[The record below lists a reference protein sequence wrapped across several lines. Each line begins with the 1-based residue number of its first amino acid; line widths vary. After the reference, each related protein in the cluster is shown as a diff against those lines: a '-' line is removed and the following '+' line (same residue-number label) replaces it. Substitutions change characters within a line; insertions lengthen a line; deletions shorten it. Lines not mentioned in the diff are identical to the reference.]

1 MAWLN
6 ASYCF
11 VRGLG
16 GVYIFSI
23 LRYTSQKET
32 TRRAMTIAYILQ
44 ETHAQIN
51 QNKMQSASEGN
62 LLEIID
68 LAHSLR
74 QEHLYISNE
83 QNTFLSL
90 NDTLIKN
97 SSNVA
102 QLAWICAQQR
112 QNLNSLILS
121 RPDTGPSVCCQK
133 ANSLENTKFVDAHKA
148 KGLKYQ
154 HVLAYIE
161 LFNFLHRS
169 PYLLA
174 QSLAIGDRLGR
185 TTSDNMNSIVHTIAT
200 GLYGNAILSKD
211 VDMVLRLLREL
222 IEIQIVVSSNPRRM
236 LRAGSC
242 AFSRL
247 YHRLHESL
255 FSAKLFLT
263 AALHEPVM
271 KVLSGDDI
279 LLDIDTLKS
288 VANFP
293 QKIKLK
299 KFGQEGTKEYDE
311 AIKAFHN
318 STITSLFHLSKL
330 FIQSLSDNWALFPST
345 LRWTALINKKEINDI
360 LTDMVFT
367 NFICPAVVSPDLFGI
382 SDAPISE
389 NARFNLIQI
398 GQILQML
405 ALVKHEDIDAKY
417 LELFE
422 MFDRNLVSELMD
434 QLLETEYDI
443 SVSMMAIPHQNDFG
457 RRHVLVTQ
465 SELNI
470 FVDFFR
476 NVLDNDG
483 LIISGDDRRK
493 LGKVLDQLP
502 DKWETVLN
510 GSESQTVLASPEHMN
525 KAKQSLIN
533 LGKSTKTKLAKTIS
547 LNVAG
552 MNHNEHVDDSSTVL
566 SNGNHNGSASKN
578 AQLDYEQVLVIPIA
592 IHEESKFQ
600 LLTEQEVLNMNNISN
615 EIAPNTEN
623 LDELDKIGTD
633 FNEVESGMCNRK
645 HTRFSL
651 SNDDQSI
658 GNTSDNLEVVSEAQS
673 NHSVTS
679 SLEMEENDQNL
690 NDNLSDMVSA
700 NVSGRGTPNISGRDT
715 PSSQVTE
722 GETPPIPP
730 LQMAKILNKARS
742 EIDEKFCKFEIK
754 KLVEVDETI
763 SIISDTWST
772 DVLASDSE
780 TIEQPDGERNFS
792 TPLIPSSVILPGD
805 DNFDPLRG
813 SGSRIRGGFLEG
825 SDTRSESAWSTDVLA
840 SDSEKTTEIDTDDNQ
855 SITANSDIT
864 DAGRSESDLARD
876 IEVPNRAPDSPFF
889 APRAPSSN
897 LFRSPDLIT
906 FSQRPADY
914 PSVRMFDESAS
925 RNGQSSVR
933 LQSEELVRFL
943 SPSSFQSRSRD
954 DPNYSDA
961 NAGFRNAPYR
971 GFDRDSFV
979 NARIRRQNSAES
991 SISNHS
997 SNCDDGNSTT
1007 AVGSLAASLKR
1018 TNGADPRREYRFPD
1032 YPMDARTT
1040 TSDSARKSETN
1051 LINLFSDLEDVAG
1064 SSVDRSAINRNR
1076 SDNYSNVVVQHRRTS
1091 NDQRTASVD
1100 GRRNAMSANQARQ
1113 AASISYE
1120 NHEII
1125 TQKTSTL
1132 QIVPAVN
1139 SSATDD
1145 DKTNERNEFLLIQK
1159 TMSLNLNNDVQESN
1173 GDDFMNDDAVNRPS
1187 KYTGAIPKSIS
1198 FDSSADKNDRSYL
1211 RRPDVVRSNG
1221 TSFFNKIKQ
1230 GFKNRHSKKRGGQ
1243 DDFTSGNGR
1252 SIGSVGLDGADASAV
1267 TNGFNGN
1274 EPISF
1279 FDTSEDILA
1288 KYRRK
1293 ISSSSEATNSDSV
1306 GNPRKNSQSDIDQRN
1321 ETGLLL
1327 DDSSYWFNNAKRKLR
1342 LVLST
1347 TDLHTADFRHTS
1359 CHKTPPL
1366 LTYLQ
1371 IQLAQ
1376 ALNLQNLQQIS
1387 FVSEAIRCLNLLDP
1401 IQQRQLVAELQ
1412 QDLIK
1417 RQSYLQYLMRYR
1429 QHLLSALENIDRFED
1444 RLRNDRD
1451 MCNRHLIMVC
1461 VRMFLEKRE
1470 TTIERFQEEFST
1482 VNGG

>member
-1 MAWLN
+1 M
-6 ASYCF
+6 C
-11 VRGLG
+11 
-16 GVYIFSI
+16 
-23 LRYTSQKET
+23 
-32 TRRAMTIAYILQ
+32 
-44 ETHAQIN
+44 H
-51 QNKMQSASEGN
+51 
-62 LLEIID
+62 LL
-68 LAHSLR
+68 
-74 QEHLYISNE
+74 
-83 QNTFLSL
+83 
-90 NDTLIKN
+90 K
-97 SSNVA
+97 
-102 QLAWICAQQR
+102 
-112 QNLNSLILS
+112 
-121 RPDTGPSVCCQK
+121 
-133 ANSLENTKFVDAHKA
+133 
-148 KGLKYQ
+148 
-154 HVLAYIE
+154 
-161 LFNFLHRS
+161 
-169 PYLLA
+169 
-174 QSLAIGDRLGR
+174 
-185 TTSDNMNSIVHTIAT
+185 
-200 GLYGNAILSKD
+200 
-211 VDMVLRLLREL
+211 
-222 IEIQIVVSSNPRRM
+222 
-236 LRAGSC
+236 
-242 AFSRL
+242 
-247 YHRLHESL
+247 
-255 FSAKLFLT
+255 
-263 AALHEPVM
+263 
-271 KVLSGDDI
+271 
-279 LLDIDTLKS
+279 
-288 VANFP
+288 
-293 QKIKLK
+293 
-299 KFGQEGTKEYDE
+299 
-311 AIKAFHN
+311 
-318 STITSLFHLSKL
+318 
-330 FIQSLSDNWALFPST
+330 
-345 LRWTALINKKEINDI
+345 TALINKKEINDI

-405 ALVKHEDIDAKY
+405 ALVKHEDIDTKY
-417 LELFE
+417 RELFD

-465 SELNI
+465 SELNV

-483 LIISGDDRRK
+483 LIISGEDRRK
-493 LGKVLDQLP
+493 LGKILDQLP

-510 GSESQTVLASPEHMN
+510 GGESQTVHTSPEHMN

-552 MNHNEHVDDSSTVL
+552 MNHNEHVDDSSAIQ
-566 SNGNHNGSASKN
+566 SNGSQNGSSNKN
-578 AQLDYEQVLVIPIA
+578 GQLDYEQVLVIPIA

-615 EIAPNTEN
+615 EIAPIAKN
-623 LDELDKIGTD
+623 LDELDKISTD
-633 FNEVESGMCNRK
+633 FNEVEPDMRNRK

-780 TIEQPDGERNFS
+780 TIEQPECERNFS

-805 DNFDPLRG
+805 NNFDPLRG
-813 SGSRIRGGFLEG
+813 SGSTIRGGFLEG

-855 SITANSDIT
+855 SIAANSDIT

-889 APRAPSSN
+889 APRAPSSS
-897 LFRSPDLIT
+897 LYRSPDLMT
-906 FSQRPADY
+906 FSQRPSDY
-914 PSVRMFDESAS
+914 SNVRMFDESAV
-925 RNGQSSVR
+925 RNAQSSAR
-933 LQSEELVRFL
+933 LQSDELVRFL
-943 SPSSFQSRSRD
+943 SPSNFQARSRD
-954 DPNYSDA
+954 EPPNYSDPNTA
-961 NAGFRNAPYR
+961 FRSTPYR

-1018 TNGADPRREYRFPD
+1018 TNGVDPRRDYRFPD
-1032 YPMDARTT
+1032 YPIDVRNPA
-1040 TSDSARKSETN
+1040 SSVQLNNQRKSEVN
-1051 LINLFSDLEDVAG
+1051 LINLFSDLDDAAG
-1064 SSVDRSAINRNR
+1064 QSVDRSVINGTI
-1076 SDNYSNVVVQHRRTS
+1076 DNYSTSVVEHRHTS
-1091 NDQRTASVD
+1091 NDHRTASVD
-1100 GRRNAMSANQARQ
+1100 GRRNAMSAHQARQ
-1113 AASISYE
+1113 AASMSYE

-1132 QIVPAVN
+1132 QIVPSID

-1159 TMSLNLNNDVQESN
+1159 TMSLNLNNDVLESN
-1173 GDDFMNDDAVNRPS
+1173 GDGDDDAANKPIR
-1187 KYTGAIPKSIS
+1187 YTGTIPKSIS

-1211 RRPDVVRSNG
+1211 RRPDATRSNG

-1243 DDFTSGNGR
+1243 DEFTNGNGR
-1252 SIGSVGLDGADASAV
+1252 ANGAVGMDGADGAIAA
-1267 TNGFNGN
+1267 TNGFHGN
-1274 EPISF
+1274 ETLNF

-1306 GNPRKNSQSDIDQRN
+1306 GNARKSSQSDIDQR
-1321 ETGLLL
+1321 
-1327 DDSSYWFNNAKRKLR
+1327 
-1342 LVLST
+1342 
-1347 TDLHTADFRHTS
+1347 
-1359 CHKTPPL
+1359 
-1366 LTYLQ
+1366 
-1371 IQLAQ
+1371 
-1376 ALNLQNLQQIS
+1376 
-1387 FVSEAIRCLNLLDP
+1387 
-1401 IQQRQLVAELQ
+1401 
-1412 QDLIK
+1412 
-1417 RQSYLQYLMRYR
+1417 
-1429 QHLLSALENIDRFED
+1429 
-1444 RLRNDRD
+1444 
-1451 MCNRHLIMVC
+1451 
-1461 VRMFLEKRE
+1461 
-1470 TTIERFQEEFST
+1470 
-1482 VNGG
+1482 

>member
-1 MAWLN
+1 M
-6 ASYCF
+6 C
-11 VRGLG
+11 
-16 GVYIFSI
+16 
-23 LRYTSQKET
+23 
-32 TRRAMTIAYILQ
+32 
-44 ETHAQIN
+44 H
-51 QNKMQSASEGN
+51 
-62 LLEIID
+62 LL
-68 LAHSLR
+68 
-74 QEHLYISNE
+74 
-83 QNTFLSL
+83 
-90 NDTLIKN
+90 K
-97 SSNVA
+97 
-102 QLAWICAQQR
+102 
-112 QNLNSLILS
+112 
-121 RPDTGPSVCCQK
+121 
-133 ANSLENTKFVDAHKA
+133 
-148 KGLKYQ
+148 
-154 HVLAYIE
+154 
-161 LFNFLHRS
+161 
-169 PYLLA
+169 
-174 QSLAIGDRLGR
+174 
-185 TTSDNMNSIVHTIAT
+185 
-200 GLYGNAILSKD
+200 
-211 VDMVLRLLREL
+211 
-222 IEIQIVVSSNPRRM
+222 
-236 LRAGSC
+236 
-242 AFSRL
+242 
-247 YHRLHESL
+247 
-255 FSAKLFLT
+255 
-263 AALHEPVM
+263 
-271 KVLSGDDI
+271 
-279 LLDIDTLKS
+279 
-288 VANFP
+288 
-293 QKIKLK
+293 
-299 KFGQEGTKEYDE
+299 
-311 AIKAFHN
+311 
-318 STITSLFHLSKL
+318 
-330 FIQSLSDNWALFPST
+330 
-345 LRWTALINKKEINDI
+345 TALINKKEINDI

-405 ALVKHEDIDAKY
+405 ALVKHEDIDSKY

-510 GSESQTVLASPEHMN
+510 GNESQTVHASPEHMN
-525 KAKQSLIN
+525 RAKQSLIN

-547 LNVAG
+547 MNVAG
-552 MNHNEHVDDSSTVL
+552 MNHNDHNVDDSSAVL

-578 AQLDYEQVLVIPIA
+578 GQLDYEQVLVIPIA

-615 EIAPNTEN
+615 EIAPSTEN

-633 FNEVESGMCNRK
+633 FNEVESDMRNRK

-742 EIDEKFCKFEIK
+742 EIEEKFCKFEIK

-780 TIEQPDGERNFS
+780 TIEQPDCERNFS

-805 DNFDPLRG
+805 NNFDPLRG
-813 SGSRIRGGFLEG
+813 SGSQRGGFLEG

-855 SITANSDIT
+855 SIAANSDIT

-889 APRAPSSN
+889 APRAPSSSV
-897 LFRSPDLIT
+897 FRTPDLIT
-906 FSQRPADY
+906 FSQRPSDY
-914 PSVRMFDESAS
+914 SNVRMFEDGTS
-925 RNGQSSVR
+925 RNGQSSAR
-933 LQSEELVRFL
+933 LPSDDLVRFL

-954 DPNYSDA
+954 EPNYSDGSA
-961 NAGFRNAPYR
+961 AFRGTPYR
-971 GFDRDSFV
+971 GFDRDGFV

-997 SNCDDGNSTT
+997 SNCDDGSSP
-1007 AVGSLAASLKR
+1007 AAIGSLAASLKR
-1018 TNGADPRREYRFPD
+1018 TNGADHRRDYRFPD
-1032 YPMDARTT
+1032 YPMDARNSSSTQMTT
-1040 TSDSARKSETN
+1040 ETN
-1051 LINLFSDLEDVAG
+1051 LINLFSDDEPG
-1064 SSVDRSAINRNR
+1064 TSVDRSVINRNR
-1076 SDNYSNVVVQHRRTS
+1076 SDNYSSVVVEHRRTS

-1100 GRRNAMSANQARQ
+1100 GRRNAMSANQVRQ

-1132 QIVPAVN
+1132 QIVAPVN

-1173 GDDFMNDDAVNRPS
+1173 GDDFMTDDVANKPN

-1211 RRPDVVRSNG
+1211 RRPDVRSNG

-1243 DDFTSGNGR
+1243 EDFTGGTGRGN
-1252 SIGSVGLDGADASAV
+1252 GSVGLDEANGAA

-1274 EPISF
+1274 EQISF

-1306 GNPRKNSQSDIDQRN
+1306 GNPRKNSQSDIDQR
-1321 ETGLLL
+1321 
-1327 DDSSYWFNNAKRKLR
+1327 
-1342 LVLST
+1342 
-1347 TDLHTADFRHTS
+1347 
-1359 CHKTPPL
+1359 
-1366 LTYLQ
+1366 
-1371 IQLAQ
+1371 
-1376 ALNLQNLQQIS
+1376 
-1387 FVSEAIRCLNLLDP
+1387 
-1401 IQQRQLVAELQ
+1401 
-1412 QDLIK
+1412 
-1417 RQSYLQYLMRYR
+1417 
-1429 QHLLSALENIDRFED
+1429 
-1444 RLRNDRD
+1444 
-1451 MCNRHLIMVC
+1451 
-1461 VRMFLEKRE
+1461 
-1470 TTIERFQEEFST
+1470 
-1482 VNGG
+1482 

>member
-1 MAWLN
+1 M
-6 ASYCF
+6 
-11 VRGLG
+11 
-16 GVYIFSI
+16 
-23 LRYTSQKET
+23 
-32 TRRAMTIAYILQ
+32 
-44 ETHAQIN
+44 
-51 QNKMQSASEGN
+51 QNR
-62 LLEIID
+62 
-68 LAHSLR
+68 HFHFR
-74 QEHLYISNE
+74 
-83 QNTFLSL
+83 
-90 NDTLIKN
+90 
-97 SSNVA
+97 
-102 QLAWICAQQR
+102 
-112 QNLNSLILS
+112 
-121 RPDTGPSVCCQK
+121 
-133 ANSLENTKFVDAHKA
+133 
-148 KGLKYQ
+148 
-154 HVLAYIE
+154 
-161 LFNFLHRS
+161 
-169 PYLLA
+169 
-174 QSLAIGDRLGR
+174 
-185 TTSDNMNSIVHTIAT
+185 
-200 GLYGNAILSKD
+200 
-211 VDMVLRLLREL
+211 
-222 IEIQIVVSSNPRRM
+222 
-236 LRAGSC
+236 
-242 AFSRL
+242 
-247 YHRLHESL
+247 
-255 FSAKLFLT
+255 
-263 AALHEPVM
+263 
-271 KVLSGDDI
+271 
-279 LLDIDTLKS
+279 
-288 VANFP
+288 
-293 QKIKLK
+293 
-299 KFGQEGTKEYDE
+299 FGQEGTKEYDE
-311 AIKAFHN
+311 AIKTFHN
-318 STITSLFHLSKL
+318 ETITSLFHLSKL

-345 LRWTALINKKEINDI
+345 LRWVVQTMCHLLKTAMINKKEINDI

-417 LELFE
+417 LELFD

-465 SELNI
+465 SELNV

-493 LGKVLDQLP
+493 LGKILDQLP

-510 GSESQTVLASPEHMN
+510 GGDSQNVHTSPEHTN

-547 LNVAG
+547 MNVPG
-552 MNHNEHVDDSSTVL
+552 MSNNDNFDESSGIL
-566 SNGNHNGSASKN
+566 ANGNGSANKN
-578 AQLDYEQVLVIPIA
+578 GLLEYEQVLVIPIA

-615 EIAPNTEN
+615 EIPPTAKN
-623 LDELDKIGTD
+623 LDELDKISTD
-633 FNEVESGMCNRK
+633 FNEVGSDLRTRK

-742 EIDEKFCKFEIK
+742 EIEEKFCKFEIK
-754 KLVEVDETI
+754 KLVEGDETI

-780 TIEQPDGERNFS
+780 TIEQPECERNFS

-805 DNFDPLRG
+805 NNFDPLRG

-855 SITANSDIT
+855 SIAANSDIT

-876 IEVPNRAPDSPFF
+876 TEVPNRAPDSPFF

-897 LFRSPDLIT
+897 LYRSPDMIT
-906 FSQRPADY
+906 FSSRSSDY
-914 PSVRMFDESAS
+914 SNVRMFDEIAL
-925 RNGQSSVR
+925 RNTQSSAR

-943 SPSSFQSRSRD
+943 SPANFQSRSRD
-954 DPNYSDA
+954 EPNYSD
-961 NAGFRNAPYR
+961 GTSTFRSVPYR

-979 NARIRRQNSAES
+979 NSRIRRQNSAES

-997 SNCDDGNSTT
+997 SNCDDSN

-1018 TNGADPRREYRFPD
+1018 TTGVDHKREYRFPD
-1032 YPMDARTT
+1032 YPIDDRSTVSAQLN
-1040 TSDSARKSETN
+1040 DEGGARKSEGN
-1051 LINLFSDLEDVAG
+1051 LINLFADIDLDAG
-1064 SSVDRSAINRNR
+1064 QSINRSAINGNLPD
-1076 SDNYSNVVVQHRRTS
+1076 SYANVVVEHRRTS

-1100 GRRNAMSANQARQ
+1100 GRRNAMSAHQARQ

-1132 QIVPAVN
+1132 QIVASVD

-1145 DKTNERNEFLLIQK
+1145 DKTNQQNEFLLIQK
-1159 TMSLNLNNDVQESN
+1159 TMSLNLNNDGLENSVDGE
-1173 GDDFMNDDAVNRPS
+1173 FNDDGAGKPS
-1187 KYTGAIPKSIS
+1187 RYTGTIPKSIS

-1211 RRPDVVRSNG
+1211 RRPDTTRSNG

-1243 DDFTSGNGR
+1243 DEFSNGNGR
-1252 SIGSVGLDGADASAV
+1252 GNGAAGMDGSDGTIAA
-1267 TNGFNGN
+1267 TNSFHGN
-1274 EPISF
+1274 DGISF

-1306 GNPRKNSQSDIDQRN
+1306 GNPRKNSQSDIDQR
-1321 ETGLLL
+1321 
-1327 DDSSYWFNNAKRKLR
+1327 
-1342 LVLST
+1342 
-1347 TDLHTADFRHTS
+1347 
-1359 CHKTPPL
+1359 
-1366 LTYLQ
+1366 
-1371 IQLAQ
+1371 
-1376 ALNLQNLQQIS
+1376 
-1387 FVSEAIRCLNLLDP
+1387 
-1401 IQQRQLVAELQ
+1401 
-1412 QDLIK
+1412 
-1417 RQSYLQYLMRYR
+1417 
-1429 QHLLSALENIDRFED
+1429 
-1444 RLRNDRD
+1444 
-1451 MCNRHLIMVC
+1451 
-1461 VRMFLEKRE
+1461 
-1470 TTIERFQEEFST
+1470 
-1482 VNGG
+1482 